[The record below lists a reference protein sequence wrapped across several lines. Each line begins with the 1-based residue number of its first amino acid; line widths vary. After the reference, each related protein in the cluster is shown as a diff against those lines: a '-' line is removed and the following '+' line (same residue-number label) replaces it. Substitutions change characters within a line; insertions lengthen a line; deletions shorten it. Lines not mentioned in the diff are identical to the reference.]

1 MAALMTPTSEA
12 IERSSSP
19 VSTSDTSQPTAQTS
33 SAVSAQLLSVA
44 PM

>member
-1 MAALMTPTSEA
+1 MATLAAPTSEA
-12 IERSSSP
+12 VERSSSP
-19 VSTSDTSQPTAQTS
+19 VSTSQPTAQAS